1 MENKLQATIDIG
13 SHSCILLIAAFDGS
27 TSTPTET
34 VCSKDS
40 EPAEVS
46 AESANLETSEIV
58 GTKDTEPAEVPAEK
72 HEATPRKIL
81 VPKLQKVEVCRLGE
95 DIYEHGK
102 ITPERI
108 QELVQIMTKFR
119 MDLHALG
126 ADLKAVAM
134 TEAMRKAENPNEVI
148 EAVERAI

>member
-13 SHSCILLIAAFDGS
+13 SHSCILLIAAFEDVV
-27 TSTPTET
+27 E
-34 VCSKDS
+34 
-40 EPAEVS
+40 E
-46 AESANLETSEIV
+46 ETS
-58 GTKDTEPAEVPAEK
+58 
-72 HEATPRKIL
+72 RKTL

-134 TEAMRKAENPNEVI
+134 TEAMRSCCIMFRKLTMGMPLPVLAPSGI
-148 EAVERAI
+148 S